1 MNHLITRQTSF
12 LLVFGIFFI
21 SSCSSL
27 NKTESANNTNTDSGP
42 LSEIEA
48 INKQI
53 EESGNSE
60 SLLQRKT
67 ELFIEA
73 AQKDP
78 LPSSRKPLYR
88 NARNTSLDAK
98 SQFSE
103 SSQVFDQIL
112 TEAWSFEHN
121 NGVRLLQADSDQ
133 NGSTNMFERAV
144 AHLENAVILQP
155 DSISSHNVLA
165 TAYYSNGLYTDA
177 DSVLNNV
184 LKINTDP
191 EKEIAVKEK
200 LAFIYLES
208 GNTGKAVS
216 VYQYLFNE
224 NNSSITITH
233 GLVNAY
239 ILDNRPG
246 EAAQLLQNL
255 TEEYPDLF
263 SYKQSLVTVKYEQFR
278 MKADSILAGMVTSK
292 ELETEIEDLISK
304 LSDIK
309 TIYDSFSESTLMG
322 EERIHTAAGFH
333 TNGAA
338 YMEDIRKEIDLNSTI
353 SEKLSEN
360 ENEFLELSLIYWEQ
374 LADLNSD
381 NVEYLY
387 NLYTVYN
394 KLEMFEEAEN
404 IEQSFNF

>member
-216 VYQYLFNE
+216 VYQDLFNE

-278 MKADSILAGMVTSK
+278 
-292 ELETEIEDLISK
+292 
-304 LSDIK
+304 IK
-309 TIYDSFSESTLMG
+309 F
-322 EERIHTAAGFH
+322 
-333 TNGAA
+333 
-338 YMEDIRKEIDLNSTI
+338 
-353 SEKLSEN
+353 
-360 ENEFLELSLIYWEQ
+360 
-374 LADLNSD
+374 
-381 NVEYLY
+381 
-387 NLYTVYN
+387 
-394 KLEMFEEAEN
+394 FECR
-404 IEQSFNF
+404 SW

>member
-67 ELFIEA
+67 ELFIDA

-216 VYQYLFNE
+216 VYQDLFNE